1 MFMRLSKQRAL
12 ALISCALLCCFAAAP
27 PVCRA
32 ATCTSQAE
40 MRGPDRDAL
49 ATAAQRLNVAVVQ
62 QDPSTLQAALLPAVA
77 QQWESIRE
85 AVEQGG
91 PFVKGGQTQINAMY
105 LLDASA
111 NTAAAD
117 TQFFCSNADG
127 SMTVTITLGNLP
139 PGKYAVIQSYVMGT
153 GAGSAAPGIIA
164 QITFILGS
172 DGNAWKLGGVFIRPA
187 MLGGHDGVWYWQ
199 RARELAK
206 SDSPWA
212 AWFCYQAARYLLL
225 PVDFIS
231 SPNLEKLEQEQA
243 AIRNA
248 PSFPY
253 SVNAGDRAFKVDN
266 VHFDASLR
274 EPDLGINYETTGVT
288 DPAAQRTEATAVMSA
303 FLKAQPALRQSFHG
317 LWAYA
322 VSSGKV
328 TPVMELPMSQI
339 P

>member
-1 MFMRLSKQRAL
+1 MFMRLSKYWPT
-12 ALISCALLCCFAAAP
+12 ALISCGLIGGVLAAP
-27 PVCRA
+27 VA
-32 ATCTSQAE
+32 GHATSCTAQAE

-49 ATAAQRLNVAVVQ
+49 ASAAQRLNIAIVQ
-62 QDPSTLQAALLPAVA
+62 QDAATIQSALLPAIA
-77 QQWESIRE
+77 SQWDSIRQ
-85 AVEQGG
+85 AVEAGG
-91 PFVKGGQTQINAMY
+91 PSVKGGQPQINAMY
-105 LLDASA
+105 LLDATS
-111 NTAAAD
+111 NTAPAD
-117 TQFFCSNADG
+117 AQFFCANADG

-139 PGKYAVIQSYVMGT
+139 PGKFGVIQTYVMSAP
-153 GAGSAAPGIIA
+153 AGAAPAIVA
-164 QITFILGS
+164 QITFILGL

-212 AWFCYQAARYLLL
+212 AYYAYQAARYLLL
-225 PVDFIS
+225 PVDFIA
-231 SPNLEKLEQEQA
+231 SPNLDRLDQELSQ
-243 AIRNA
+243 IKNA
-248 PSFPY
+248 PAFPY
-253 SVNAGDRAFKVDN
+253 SVSAGDRTFKIDN

-274 EPDLGINYETTGVT
+274 EADLGINYESTGVT

-322 VSSGKV
+322 LNNGKV
-328 TPVMELPMSQI
+328 TPVMELPMNQI

>member
-1 MFMRLSKQRAL
+1 MSMRLSKHWAA
-12 ALISCALLCCFAAAP
+12 ALIACSPMCGFFAGPAAAH
-27 PVCRA
+27 A
-32 ATCTSQAE
+32 TTCTSQAE

-49 ATAAQRLNVAVVQ
+49 ASAAQRLNIAVVQ
-62 QDPSTLQAALLPAVA
+62 QDAQTVQSALLPAVA
-77 QQWESIRE
+77 SQADSIRE
-85 AVEQGG
+85 AVEAGG
-91 PFVKGGQTQINAMY
+91 PSVKGGQAQINTMY
-105 LLDASA
+105 LLDASS
-111 NTAAAD
+111 NTAPAD
-117 TQFFCSNADG
+117 AQFFCSNADG

-139 PGKYAVIQSYVMGT
+139 PGKFAVIQSYVTGT
-153 GAGSAAPGIIA
+153 AAGSAGSGIIA
-164 QITFILGS
+164 QITFILGL

-212 AWFCYQAARYLLL
+212 AYYAYQAARYLLL
-225 PVDFIS
+225 PVDFIA
-231 SPNLEKLEQEQA
+231 SPNLERLDQELSQ
-243 AIRNA
+243 IKNA
-248 PSFPY
+248 PAFPY
-253 SVNAGDRAFKVDN
+253 SVTSGDRTFKIDN

-274 EPDLGINYETTGVT
+274 EPDLGINYESTGVA

-322 VSSGKV
+322 LNNGKV
-328 TPVMELPMSQI
+328 TPVMALPMNQI

>member
-1 MFMRLSKQRAL
+1 MRA
-12 ALISCALLCCFAAAP
+12 
-27 PVCRA
+27 
-32 ATCTSQAE
+32 
-40 MRGPDRDAL
+40 PDRDAL
-49 ATAAQRLNVAVVQ
+49 AAVVQRLNVAVVQ
-62 QDPSTLQAALLPAVA
+62 QDPGTLQAALLPAVA
-77 QQWESIRE
+77 PQWDSIRE
-85 AVEQGG
+85 AVEQGA
-91 PFVKGGQTQINAMY
+91 PSVKGGQPQINVMY
-105 LLDASA
+105 MLDASA
-111 NTAAAD
+111 NTAPAD

-127 SMTVTITLGNLP
+127 SMTVTITLGSLP
-139 PGKYAVIQSYVMGT
+139 PGHYAVIQSYVMGAAP
-153 GAGSAAPGIIA
+153 GAAAPGIIA
-164 QITFILGS
+164 QVTFILGL

-212 AWFCYQAARYLLL
+212 AYFVYQAARYLLL
-225 PVDFIS
+225 PVDFLH
-231 SPNLEKLEQEQA
+231 SPNLEKLDQEQA
-243 AIRNA
+243 AIKNA
-248 PSFPY
+248 PTFPY
-253 SVNAGDRAFKVDN
+253 SVNAGDRAFRIDN

-322 VSSGKV
+322 LNNGKV
-328 TPVMELPMSQI
+328 TPIMELPMNQI

>member
-1 MFMRLSKQRAL
+1 MRLSKHWAP
-12 ALISCALLCCFAAAP
+12 ALISCGLLACLLAAP
-27 PVCRA
+27 VAGRA
-32 ATCTSQAE
+32 ASCTSQAE

-49 ATAAQRLNVAVVQ
+49 ASAAQSLNTAVLEQ
-62 QDPSTLQAALLPAVA
+62 NAGTIQAALLPAVA
-77 QQWESIRE
+77 PQWDSIRE
-85 AVEQGG
+85 AVEQGA
-91 PFVKGGQTQINAMY
+91 PSVKGGQPQINAMY
-105 LLDASA
+105 LLDASSNA
-111 NTAAAD
+111 AAAD
-117 TQFFCSNADG
+117 TQFFCSNAEG

-139 PGKYAVIQSYVMGT
+139 PGKFAVIQSYVMGT
-153 GAGSAAPGIIA
+153 PAGGAPGIVA
-164 QITFILGS
+164 QVTFILGL

-212 AWFCYQAARYLLL
+212 GYFAYQAARYLLL
-225 PVDFIS
+225 PVDFIT

-253 SVNAGDRAFKVDN
+253 SVTAGDRTFKIAN

-274 EPDLGINYETTGVT
+274 EPDLGINYESTGVT

-303 FLKAQPALRQSFHG
+303 VLKSQPALRQSFHG

-322 VSSGKV
+322 LSNGKV